1 MASERPSDKDLQE
14 KALYD
19 IMQYLPLDSLDIYNN
34 DSIVNIVNNTVKK
47 EQEWDKIKVGLN
59 EKERKKIESRQ
70 KAIKENLPAIKAIL
84 KDRPELGEA
93 RISNMSWED
102 KDGDDNPE
110 YDPEGMQACTFERN
124 DQVYISFRGTP
135 RKSWLD
141 NAKAFV
147 EDLDPYAVA
156 ANLGIAW
163 TEIKA
168 DIDILSKGYLVPKEF
183 SVFLL
188 NALKVNITKNIKE
201 NSIRVMEDIARAIGN
216 KVAPDFGKTDYSTT
230 EKTNGI
236 FDGELKKYT
245 SPMQE
250 EALDYMESLKKSGVF
265 EKYDNVYV
273 TGHSKG
279 GNEATLVTMVYSDV
293 IDRCISGDGQG
304 FSPEFVRYMKKTL
317 GPEKFAEIQDKMY
330 GFHAN
335 NDYVNVLGVSVIKD
349 ENKIYFIPEIK
360 LESIIDLLWNHLPT
374 AMINVKTGKIAQVSE
389 QGAFGKFIAKVS
401 EKLMKLNQ
409 KDREDAA
416 VTGMSFLQYR
426 YVREPITSV
435 NPSFVISRVE
445 TVIDMADVV
454 ESFGNGI
461 TILGNIIGETLTEKE
476 GEDLVRYI
484 VDEFGDK
491 NIWIKDLGKAYDSL
505 DYGDK
510 APELIEKFISDR
522 VDEIQ
527 GWIKGD
533 LNKYLND
540 CAENINIYMHMRYK
554 MVGYDKYE
562 SYGTFDLGT
571 VAINYAKTKELVN
584 ILDEMN
590 DLVEGRILPEMEDIA
605 DSLRRLSF
613 WKVNV
618 RDWTDIKDSIEKNN
632 NTRKIFKERVINYY
646 NSCEIMEAKFVAGM
660 YGGK

>member
-1 MASERPSDKDLQE
+1 MASNRPTDDELQE

-19 IMQYLPLDSLDIYNN
+19 IIQYLPLDKLDISDFKNIN
-34 DSIVNIVNNTVKK
+34 DIVRLAKNK
-47 EQEWDKIKVGLN
+47 EKLLGEIEGKLDKEGKSD
-59 EKERKKIESRQ
+59 K
-70 KAIKENLPAIKAIL
+70 KAIEENLPAIEAIL

-93 RISNMSWED
+93 RISNMSWKD
-102 KDGDDNPE
+102 NDGDKKKDHNPK
-110 YDPEGMQACTFERN
+110 GMQACTFERD

-135 RKSWLD
+135 ARSWLD

-147 EDLDPYAVA
+147 EDLYTAV
-156 ANLGIAW
+156 GIAR
-163 TEIKA
+163 TEIKV
-168 DIDILSKGYLVPKEF
+168 D
-183 SVFLL
+183 
-188 NALKVNITKNIKE
+188 T
-201 NSIRVMEDIARAIGN
+201 
-216 KVAPDFGKTDYSTT
+216 
-230 EKTNGI
+230 
-236 FDGELKKYT
+236 ELKRYT

-250 EALDYMESLKKSGVF
+250 EALDYMESLKKSEVF
-265 EKYDNVYV
+265 EKYGNVYV

-330 GFHAN
+330 GFHAI

-374 AMINVKTGKIAQVSE
+374 AMVNVKTGKIAQVSE
-389 QGAFGKFIAKVS
+389 QGALGKFIAKVS

-416 VTGMSFLQYR
+416 ITGMSPLQYL
-426 YVREPITSV
+426 YAHEPVTSV
-435 NPSFVISRVE
+435 NPNFLINWCE
-445 TVIDMADVV
+445 TFMDKADVV

-476 GEDLVRYI
+476 GEDFVRYV

-510 APELIEKFISDR
+510 APELIKKFISDR

-527 GWIKGD
+527 GWIKD
-533 LNKYLND
+533 SFD
-540 CAENINIYMHMRYK
+540 RYWK
-554 MVGYDKYE
+554 AYDKYSE
-562 SYGTFDLGT
+562 SDLYEKREIEEYNKCKAYGTSDLGT

-605 DSLRRLSF
+605 DTLRRLSF
-613 WKVNV
+613 WRVEV
-618 RDWTDIKDSIEKNN
+618 RDWTDIKDSIEKSN
-632 NTRKIFKERVINYY
+632 NTRKRFKERVIKYY

>member
-1 MASERPSDKDLQE
+1 MASDRPTDKDLQE

-19 IMQYLPLDSLDIYNN
+19 IIQYLPLDSIDINN
-34 DSIVNIVNNTVKK
+34 YDSIINIVNNTVKK
-47 EQEWDKIKVGLN
+47 GQEWDKIKGGLN

-70 KAIKENLPAIKAIL
+70 KAIKENLPAIEAIL
-84 KDRPELGEA
+84 KDRPELGKA
-93 RISNMSWED
+93 KISNMSWKD
-102 KDGDDNPE
+102 NDGDKKKDHNPK
-110 YDPEGMQACTFERN
+110 GMQACTFER
-124 DQVYISFRGTP
+124 DEQVYISFRGTP
-135 RKSWLD
+135 ARSWID

-147 EDLDPYAVA
+147 EDMYTAV
-156 ANLGIAW
+156 GIAR
-163 TEIKA
+163 TEIKV
-168 DIDILSKGYLVPKEF
+168 D
-183 SVFLL
+183 
-188 NALKVNITKNIKE
+188 T
-201 NSIRVMEDIARAIGN
+201 
-216 KVAPDFGKTDYSTT
+216 
-230 EKTNGI
+230 
-236 FDGELKKYT
+236 ELKKYT

-389 QGAFGKFIAKVS
+389 QGAFGKFVAKVS
-401 EKLMKLNQ
+401 EKLMKINQ
-409 KDREDAA
+409 KDREDASI
-416 VTGMSFLQYR
+416 TGMSFLQYL
-426 YVREPITSV
+426 YVGEWVTSV
-435 NPSFVISRVE
+435 NPNGWINFGE
-445 TVIDMADVV
+445 TAMDMADVV

-491 NIWIKDLGKAYDSL
+491 NVWIKDLGKAYDSL

-510 APELIEKFISDR
+510 TPELIKKFISDR

-527 GWIKGD
+527 GWIKD
-533 LNKYLND
+533 SFD
-540 CAENINIYMHMRYK
+540 RYWK
-554 MVGYDKYE
+554 AYDKYSE
-562 SYGTFDLGT
+562 SDLYEKREIVEYNKCKAYGTSDLGT
-571 VAINYAKTKELVN
+571 VAINYSKTKELVN

-605 DSLRRLSF
+605 ESLRRLSF
-613 WKVNV
+613 WRVSV
-618 RDWTDIKDSIEKNN
+618 REWTDIKDSIEKNN
-632 NTRKIFKERVINYY
+632 KTRKIFKERVINYY

>member
-1 MASERPSDKDLQE
+1 MASDRPTDKDLQE

-19 IMQYLPLDSLDIYNN
+19 IIQYLPLDSIDINN
-34 DSIVNIVNNTVKK
+34 YDSINSIVNNTVKK
-47 EQEWDKIKVGLN
+47 GEEWKKIKSSLD
-59 EKERKKIESRQ
+59 KEELEAKQ
-70 KAIKENLPAIKAIL
+70 KAIEENLPAIEAIL

-93 RISNMSWED
+93 RISNMSWKD
-102 KDGDDNPE
+102 NDGDKKKDHNPK
-110 YDPEGMQACTFERN
+110 GMQACTFERD

-135 RKSWLD
+135 ARSWLD

-147 EDLDPYAVA
+147 EDLYTAV
-156 ANLGIAW
+156 GIAR
-163 TEIKA
+163 TEIKV
-168 DIDILSKGYLVPKEF
+168 D
-183 SVFLL
+183 
-188 NALKVNITKNIKE
+188 T
-201 NSIRVMEDIARAIGN
+201 
-216 KVAPDFGKTDYSTT
+216 
-230 EKTNGI
+230 
-236 FDGELKKYT
+236 ELKRYT

-265 EKYDNVYV
+265 EKYGNVYV

-330 GFHAN
+330 GFHAI

-374 AMINVKTGKIAQVSE
+374 AMVNVKTGKIAQVSE
-389 QGAFGKFIAKVS
+389 QGALGKFIAKVS

-416 VTGMSFLQYR
+416 ITGMSPLQYL
-426 YVREPITSV
+426 YAHEPVTSV
-435 NPSFVISRVE
+435 NPNFLINWCE
-445 TVIDMADVV
+445 TFMDKADVV

-476 GEDLVRYI
+476 GEDFVRYV

-510 APELIEKFISDR
+510 APELIKKFISDR

-527 GWIKGD
+527 GWIKD
-533 LNKYLND
+533 SFD
-540 CAENINIYMHMRYK
+540 RYWK
-554 MVGYDKYE
+554 AYDKYSE
-562 SYGTFDLGT
+562 SDLYEKREIEEYNKCKAYGTSDLGT
-571 VAINYAKTKELVN
+571 VAINYSKTKELVN

-605 DSLRRLSF
+605 ESLRRLSF
-613 WKVNV
+613 WRVSV
-618 RDWTDIKDSIEKNN
+618 REWTDIKDSIEKNN

>member
-1 MASERPSDKDLQE
+1 MASNRPTDDELQE

-19 IMQYLPLDSLDIYNN
+19 IIQYLPLDKVDISEFKNIN
-34 DSIVNIVNNTVKK
+34 DIVRLAKNK
-47 EQEWDKIKVGLN
+47 EKLLG
-59 EKERKKIESRQ
+59 KIESKLDEEGKSDK
-70 KAIKENLPAIKAIL
+70 KAIEENLPAIEAIL

-93 RISNMSWED
+93 RISNMSWKD
-102 KDGDDNPE
+102 NDGDKKKDHNPK
-110 YDPEGMQACTFERN
+110 GMQACTFERD

-135 RKSWLD
+135 ARSWID

-147 EDLDPYAVA
+147 EDLYTAV
-156 ANLGIAW
+156 GISR
-163 TEIKA
+163 TEM
-168 DIDILSKGYLVPKEF
+168 
-183 SVFLL
+183 
-188 NALKVNITKNIKE
+188 KVDT
-201 NSIRVMEDIARAIGN
+201 
-216 KVAPDFGKTDYSTT
+216 
-230 EKTNGI
+230 
-236 FDGELKKYT
+236 ELKRYT

-330 GFHAN
+330 GFHAI

-374 AMINVKTGKIAQVSE
+374 AMVNVKTGKIAQVSE
-389 QGAFGKFIAKVS
+389 QGALGKFVAKVS

-416 VTGMSFLQYR
+416 ITGMSPLQYL
-426 YVREPITSV
+426 YAHEPVTSV
-435 NPSFVISRVE
+435 NPNFLINWCE
-445 TVIDMADVV
+445 TFMDKADVV

-510 APELIEKFISDR
+510 APELIEKFISDI
-522 VDEIQ
+522 EEELQ
-527 GWIKGD
+527 GWEKD
-533 LNKYLND
+533 YLNKYLKD
-540 CAENINIYMHMRYK
+540 YAENINIYMHMRCE
-554 MVGYDKYE
+554 MVGDDKYK
-562 SYGTFDLGT
+562 SYGTSDLGT
-571 VAINYAKTKELVN
+571 VAVNYAKTKELVN

-605 DSLRRLSF
+605 ESLRRLSF
-613 WKVNV
+613 WRVSV
-618 RDWTDIKDSIEKNN
+618 REWTDIKDSIEKNN
-632 NTRKIFKERVINYY
+632 KTRKIFKERVINYY

>member
-1 MASERPSDKDLQE
+1 MASERPTDEELQE

-19 IMQYLPLDSLDIYNN
+19 IIQYLPLDSLDIYNN
-34 DSIVNIVNNTVKK
+34 DSITNIVNNTVKK
-47 EQEWDKIKVGLN
+47 EQYWEKIKDSLKKE
-59 EKERKKIESRQ
+59 EKEKIEAAQ
-70 KAIKENLPAIKAIL
+70 KAIAENLPAIEAIL

-93 RISNMSWED
+93 RISNMSWKD
-102 KDGDDNPE
+102 NDGDKQKDH
-110 YDPEGMQACTFERN
+110 DPEGMQACTFERN

-135 RKSWLD
+135 RKSWID

-147 EDLDPYAVA
+147 EDLYTGVF
-156 ANLGIAW
+156 NLGIAL

-168 DIDILSKGYLVPKEF
+168 D
-183 SVFLL
+183 
-188 NALKVNITKNIKE
+188 T
-201 NSIRVMEDIARAIGN
+201 
-216 KVAPDFGKTDYSTT
+216 
-230 EKTNGI
+230 
-236 FDGELKKYT
+236 ELKKYT

-250 EALDYMESLKKSGVF
+250 EALDYMETLKKSGVF
-265 EKYDNVYV
+265 ERYDNVYV

-317 GPEKFAEIQDKMY
+317 GQEKFAEIQDKMY

-335 NDYVNVLGVSVIKD
+335 NDYVNGLGVSVIKE

-360 LESIIDLLWNHLPT
+360 LETIFDLLWNHLPT
-374 AMINVKTGKIAQVSE
+374 AMIDVKTGKIAQVSE

-416 VTGMSFLQYR
+416 ITGMCPLQYLYAGER
-426 YVREPITSV
+426 VTSV
-435 NPSFVISRVE
+435 NPNGWINFGE
-445 TVIDMADVV
+445 TAMDIADVID
-454 ESFGNGI
+454 SFENGI

-491 NIWIKDLGKAYDSL
+491 NIWIKDLEKAYDSL

-522 VDEIQ
+522 VDDLRE
-527 GWIKGD
+527 WIKD
-533 LNKYLND
+533 NLNKYLKD
-540 CAENINIYMHMRYK
+540 YAEYSNIDIYGNGE
-554 MVGYDKYE
+554 MVGYEKYDA
-562 SYGTFDLGT
+562 YGTSDLGT

-613 WKVNV
+613 WRVSV
-618 RDWTDIKDSIEKNN
+618 REWTDIKDSIEKNN
-632 NTRKIFKERVINYY
+632 KTRKIFKERVVNYY

>member
-1 MASERPSDKDLQE
+1 MPIKNRPTEDDLQE

-19 IMQYLPLDSLDIYNN
+19 ILQYLPLDEVELKDGYSVSKCI
-34 DSIVNIVNNTVKK
+34 SII
-47 EQEWDKIKVGLN
+47 ERDKNLS
-59 EKERKKIESRQ
+59 ESAQ
-70 KAIKENLPAIKAIL
+70 KAIADNLPAIKAIL

-102 KDGDDNPE
+102 TDGDGNPDH
-110 YDPEGMQACTFERN
+110 DPEGMQACTFERD
-124 DQVYISFRGTP
+124 DQIYISFRGTP
-135 RKSWLD
+135 ARSWID

-147 EDLDPYAVA
+147 EDLDPYAVV

-163 TEIKA
+163 TEIKV
-168 DIDILSKGYLVPKEF
+168 DIHTLVYGQIASMDFLSNEVK
-183 SVFLL
+183 
-188 NALKVNITKNIKE
+188 KNIIKK
-201 NSIRVMEDIARAIGN
+201 SISARESVARAIGN
-216 KVAPDFGKTDYSTT
+216 KIAPDFGKTDYSTT
-230 EKTNGI
+230 EKVNGV

-265 EKYDNVYV
+265 ERYDNVYV

-304 FSPEFVRYMKKTL
+304 FSPEFVEYMKKTL
-317 GPEKFAEIQDKMY
+317 GPEEFAKIQDKMY

-335 NDYVNVLGVSVIKD
+335 NDYVNVLGVSVIKE

-360 LESIIDLLWNHLPT
+360 LETIFDLLWNHLPT
-374 AMINVKTGKIAQVSE
+374 AMIDVKTGKIAQISE

-416 VTGMSFLQYR
+416 ITGMCPLQYLYAGER
-426 YVREPITSV
+426 VTSV
-435 NPSFVISRVE
+435 NPNGWINFGE
-445 TVIDMADVV
+445 TVMDIADVI

-461 TILGNIIGETLTEKE
+461 TILGNIVGETLTEKE
-476 GEDLVRYI
+476 GEEFVRYI

-491 NIWIKDLGKAYDSL
+491 NVWIKDLGKAYDSL
-505 DYGDK
+505 EYGDK
-510 APELIEKFISDR
+510 TPELIKKFISDR

-527 GWIKGD
+527 GWIKD
-533 LNKYLND
+533 SFD
-540 CAENINIYMHMRYK
+540 RYWK
-554 MVGYDKYE
+554 AYDKYSE
-562 SYGTFDLGT
+562 SDLYEKREIEEYNKCKAYGTSDLGT
-571 VAINYAKTKELVN
+571 VAINYSKTKELVN

-590 DLVEGRILPEMEDIA
+590 DLVEGRILPEMDDIA
-605 DSLRRLSF
+605 DRLRRLDF
-613 WKVNV
+613 WRVEV
-618 RDWTDIKDSIEKNN
+618 REWTDIKESIEKNN
-632 NTRKIFKERVINYY
+632 NTRKIFKERVIKYN
-646 NSCEIMEAKFVAGM
+646 NSCEIMESNFVASM
-660 YGGK
+660 NGGK

>member
-1 MASERPSDKDLQE
+1 MANNMPTDKELQE

-19 IMQYLPLDSLDIYNN
+19 IVQYLPLDAMKLKNYDEINE
-34 DSIVNIVNNTVKK
+34 IVMYAK
-47 EQEWDKIKVGLN
+47 DL
-59 EKERKKIESRQ
+59 EKELGGINGKLSKEDKSRKKAIE
-70 KAIKENLPAIKAIL
+70 ENLPAIEAIL

-93 RISNMSWED
+93 TISNMSWQD
-102 KDGDDNPE
+102 NDGDGNQDHNPK
-110 YDPEGMQACTFERN
+110 GMQACTFERN

-135 RKSWLD
+135 AKSWID

-147 EDLDPYAVA
+147 EDL
-156 ANLGIAW
+156 
-163 TEIKA
+163 EK
-168 DIDILSKGYLVPKEF
+168 SE
-183 SVFLL
+183 VFLNIFKL
-188 NALKVNITKNIKE
+188 TTGGTNLAPVAILDGVKETIGRDKVMPWDALRLGVEGKISSLLTKEENVSKE
-201 NSIRVMEDIARAIGN
+201 KI
-216 KVAPDFGKTDYSTT
+216 
-230 EKTNGI
+230 NGI

-389 QGAFGKFIAKVS
+389 QGAFGKFVAKVS

-491 NIWIKDLGKAYDSL
+491 NIWIKDLGNAYDSL

-613 WKVNV
+613 WRVSV
-618 RDWTDIKDSIEKNN
+618 REWTDIKDSIEKNN

>member
-1 MASERPSDKDLQE
+1 MASNRPTDDELQE

-19 IMQYLPLDSLDIYNN
+19 IIQYLPLDKLDISDFKNIN
-34 DSIVNIVNNTVKK
+34 DIVRLAKNK
-47 EQEWDKIKVGLN
+47 EKLLGEIEGKLDKEGKSD
-59 EKERKKIESRQ
+59 K
-70 KAIKENLPAIKAIL
+70 KAIEENLPAIEAIL

-93 RISNMSWED
+93 RISNMSWKD
-102 KDGDDNPE
+102 NDGDKKKDHNPK
-110 YDPEGMQACTFERN
+110 GMQACTFERD

-135 RKSWLD
+135 ARSWLD

-147 EDLDPYAVA
+147 EDLYTAV
-156 ANLGIAW
+156 GIAR
-163 TEIKA
+163 TEIKV
-168 DIDILSKGYLVPKEF
+168 D
-183 SVFLL
+183 
-188 NALKVNITKNIKE
+188 T
-201 NSIRVMEDIARAIGN
+201 
-216 KVAPDFGKTDYSTT
+216 
-230 EKTNGI
+230 
-236 FDGELKKYT
+236 ELKRYT

-250 EALDYMESLKKSGVF
+250 EALDYMESLKKSEVF
-265 EKYDNVYV
+265 EKYGNVYV

-330 GFHAN
+330 GFHAI

-374 AMINVKTGKIAQVSE
+374 AMVNVKTGKIAQVSE
-389 QGAFGKFIAKVS
+389 QGALGKFIAKVS

-416 VTGMSFLQYR
+416 ITGMSPLQYL
-426 YVREPITSV
+426 YAHEPVTSV
-435 NPSFVISRVE
+435 NPNFLINWCE
-445 TVIDMADVV
+445 TFMDKADVV

-476 GEDLVRYI
+476 GEDFVRYV

-510 APELIEKFISDR
+510 APELIKKFISDR

-527 GWIKGD
+527 GWIKD
-533 LNKYLND
+533 SFD
-540 CAENINIYMHMRYK
+540 RYWK
-554 MVGYDKYE
+554 AYDKYSE
-562 SYGTFDLGT
+562 SDLYEKREIEEYNKCKAYSTSDLGT

-605 DSLRRLSF
+605 DTLRRLSF
-613 WKVNV
+613 WRVEV
-618 RDWTDIKDSIEKNN
+618 RDWTDIKDSIEKSN
-632 NTRKIFKERVINYY
+632 NTRKRFKERVINYY

>member
-1 MASERPSDKDLQE
+1 MASERPTDKDLQE

-19 IMQYLPLDSLDIYNN
+19 IIQYLPLDKLDIKDKYNII
-34 DSIVNIVNNTVKK
+34 DIVNKTAMK
-47 EQEWDKIKVGLN
+47 EKEWDKIKDSLK
-59 EKERKKIESRQ
+59 KEERDKIEAAQ
-70 KAIKENLPAIKAIL
+70 KAIDENLPAIKAIL

-102 KDGDDNPE
+102 RDGDNNPE
-110 YDPEGMQACTFERN
+110 YDPEGMQACTFERD

-135 RKSWLD
+135 ARSWID

-163 TEIKA
+163 TKIKA
-168 DIDILSKGYLVPKEF
+168 DTEMLHHAPLAVSDF
-183 SVFLL
+183 FL
-188 NALKVNITKNIKE
+188 NEWRIYITKNIKE
-201 NSIRVMEDIARAIGN
+201 NSIRVMEGVARDIGN
-216 KVAPDFGKTDYSTT
+216 KIAPDFGKTDYSTT
-230 EKTNGI
+230 KKINGI

-304 FSPEFVRYMKKTL
+304 FSPEFVRYMKRTL
-317 GPEKFAEIQDKMY
+317 GPEEFAKIQDKMY

-335 NDYVNVLGVSVIKD
+335 NDYVNVLGVSVIKV
-349 ENKIYFIPEIK
+349 ENRIYFVPEIK
-360 LESIIDLLWNHLPT
+360 QESIIDLLWNHLPT
-374 AMINVKTGKIAQVSE
+374 AMIDVKTGKIAQVSE

-401 EKLMKLNQ
+401 EKLMKINQ

-416 VTGMSFLQYR
+416 ITGMSFLQYG
-426 YVREPITSV
+426 YVKQFWTSV
-435 NPSFVISRVE
+435 NPNFLINWGE
-445 TVIDMADVV
+445 TAMDVADVV
-454 ESFGNGI
+454 ESFGNGFM
-461 TILGNIIGETLTEKE
+461 ILGNIVGETLTEKE
-476 GEDLVRYI
+476 GEEFVRYI

-491 NIWIKDLGKAYDSL
+491 NVWIKDLGKAYDSL

-510 APELIEKFISDR
+510 TPDLIKKFISDR
-522 VDEIQ
+522 VDEI
-527 GWIKGD
+527 KVH
-533 LNKYLND
+533 LNKYLKD
-540 CAENINIYMHMRYK
+540 YAEYSNIDGNGE
-554 MVGYDKYE
+554 MVGYEKYE
-562 SYGTFDLGT
+562 AYGTSDFGT
-571 VAINYAKTKELVN
+571 VAINYSKTKELVN

-605 DSLRRLSF
+605 ESLRRLSF
-613 WKVNV
+613 WRVSV
-618 RDWTDIKDSIEKNN
+618 REWTDIKDSIEKNN
-632 NTRKIFKERVINYY
+632 KTRKIFKERVINYY

>member
-1 MASERPSDKDLQE
+1 MASNRPTDDELQE

-19 IMQYLPLDSLDIYNN
+19 IIQYLPLDKLDISDFKNIN
-34 DSIVNIVNNTVKK
+34 DIVRLAKNK
-47 EQEWDKIKVGLN
+47 EKLLGEIEGKLDKEGKSD
-59 EKERKKIESRQ
+59 K
-70 KAIKENLPAIKAIL
+70 KAIEENLPAIEAIL

-93 RISNMSWED
+93 RISNMSWKD
-102 KDGDDNPE
+102 NDGDKKKDHNPK
-110 YDPEGMQACTFERN
+110 GMQACTFERD

-135 RKSWLD
+135 ARSWLD

-147 EDLDPYAVA
+147 EDLYTAV
-156 ANLGIAW
+156 GIAR
-163 TEIKA
+163 TEIKV
-168 DIDILSKGYLVPKEF
+168 D
-183 SVFLL
+183 
-188 NALKVNITKNIKE
+188 T
-201 NSIRVMEDIARAIGN
+201 
-216 KVAPDFGKTDYSTT
+216 
-230 EKTNGI
+230 
-236 FDGELKKYT
+236 ELKRYT

-250 EALDYMESLKKSGVF
+250 EALDYMESLKKSEVF
-265 EKYDNVYV
+265 EKYGNVYV

-330 GFHAN
+330 GFHAI

-374 AMINVKTGKIAQVSE
+374 AMVNVKTGKIAQVSE
-389 QGAFGKFIAKVS
+389 QGALGKFIAKVS

-416 VTGMSFLQYR
+416 ITGMSPLQYL
-426 YVREPITSV
+426 YAHEPVTSV
-435 NPSFVISRVE
+435 NPNFLINWCE
-445 TVIDMADVV
+445 TFMDKADVV

-476 GEDLVRYI
+476 GEDFVRYV

-510 APELIEKFISDR
+510 APELIKKFISDR

-527 GWIKGD
+527 GWIKD
-533 LNKYLND
+533 SFD
-540 CAENINIYMHMRYK
+540 RYWK
-554 MVGYDKYE
+554 AYDKYSE
-562 SYGTFDLGT
+562 SDLYEKREIEEYNKCKAYGTSDLGT

-605 DSLRRLSF
+605 DTLRRLSF
-613 WKVNV
+613 WRVEV
-618 RDWTDIKDSIEKNN
+618 RDWTDIKDSIEKSN
-632 NTRKIFKERVINYY
+632 NTRKRFKERVINYY

>member
-1 MASERPSDKDLQE
+1 MASNRPTDDELQE

-19 IMQYLPLDSLDIYNN
+19 IIQYLPLDKLDISDFKNIN
-34 DSIVNIVNNTVKK
+34 DIVRLAKNK
-47 EQEWDKIKVGLN
+47 EKLLGEIEGKLDKEGKSD
-59 EKERKKIESRQ
+59 K
-70 KAIKENLPAIKAIL
+70 KAIEENLPAIEAIL

-93 RISNMSWED
+93 RISNMSWKD
-102 KDGDDNPE
+102 NDGDKKKDHNPK
-110 YDPEGMQACTFERN
+110 GMQACTFERD

-135 RKSWLD
+135 ARSWLD

-147 EDLDPYAVA
+147 EDLYTAV
-156 ANLGIAW
+156 GIAR
-163 TEIKA
+163 TEIKV
-168 DIDILSKGYLVPKEF
+168 D
-183 SVFLL
+183 
-188 NALKVNITKNIKE
+188 T
-201 NSIRVMEDIARAIGN
+201 
-216 KVAPDFGKTDYSTT
+216 
-230 EKTNGI
+230 
-236 FDGELKKYT
+236 ELKRYT

-250 EALDYMESLKKSGVF
+250 EALDYMESLKKSEVF
-265 EKYDNVYV
+265 EKYGNVYV

-330 GFHAN
+330 GFHAI

-374 AMINVKTGKIAQVSE
+374 AMVNVKTGKIAQVSE
-389 QGAFGKFIAKVS
+389 QGALGKFIAKVS

-416 VTGMSFLQYR
+416 ITGMSPLQYL
-426 YVREPITSV
+426 YAHEPVTSV
-435 NPSFVISRVE
+435 NPNFLINWCE
-445 TVIDMADVV
+445 TFMDKADVV

-476 GEDLVRYI
+476 GEDFVRYV

-510 APELIEKFISDR
+510 APELIKKFISDR

-527 GWIKGD
+527 GWIKD
-533 LNKYLND
+533 SFD
-540 CAENINIYMHMRYK
+540 RYWK
-554 MVGYDKYE
+554 AYDKYSE
-562 SYGTFDLGT
+562 SDLYEKREIEEYNKCEAYGTSDLGT

-605 DSLRRLSF
+605 DNLRRLSF
-613 WKVNV
+613 WRVEV
-618 RDWTDIKDSIEKNN
+618 RDWTDIKDSIEKSN
-632 NTRKIFKERVINYY
+632 NTRKRFKERVINYY

>member
-1 MASERPSDKDLQE
+1 MASERPTDEELQE

-19 IMQYLPLDSLDIYNN
+19 IIQYLPLDSLDIYNN
-34 DSIVNIVNNTVKK
+34 DSITNIVNNTVKK
-47 EQEWDKIKVGLN
+47 EQYWEKIKDSLKKE
-59 EKERKKIESRQ
+59 EKEKIEAAQ
-70 KAIKENLPAIKAIL
+70 KAIAENLPAIEAIL

-93 RISNMSWED
+93 RISNMSWKD
-102 KDGDDNPE
+102 NDGDKQKDH
-110 YDPEGMQACTFERN
+110 DPEGMQACTFERN

-135 RKSWLD
+135 RKSWID

-147 EDLDPYAVA
+147 EDLDPYAVV

-163 TEIKA
+163 TEIITG
-168 DIDILSKGYLVPKEF
+168 IDILKNARTVQMVLPFELKKAIEQSKIRARE
-183 SVFLL
+183 SV
-188 NALKVNITKNIKE
+188 
-201 NSIRVMEDIARAIGN
+201 ARAIGN
-216 KVAPDFGKTDYSTT
+216 KIAPDFGKTDYSTT
-230 EKTNGI
+230 EKINGI

-250 EALDYMESLKKSGVF
+250 EALDYMETLKKSGVF

-317 GPEKFAEIQDKMY
+317 GQEKFAEIQDKMY

-335 NDYVNVLGVSVIKD
+335 NDYVNGLGVSVIKE

-360 LESIIDLLWNHLPT
+360 LETIFDLLWNHLPT
-374 AMINVKTGKIAQVSE
+374 AMIDVKTGKIAQVSE

-416 VTGMSFLQYR
+416 ITGMCPLQYLYAGER
-426 YVREPITSV
+426 VTSV
-435 NPSFVISRVE
+435 NPNGWINFGE
-445 TVIDMADVV
+445 TAMDIADVID
-454 ESFGNGI
+454 SFENGI

-491 NIWIKDLGKAYDSL
+491 NIWIKDLEKAYDSL

-522 VDEIQ
+522 VDDLRE
-527 GWIKGD
+527 WIKD
-533 LNKYLND
+533 NLNKYLKD
-540 CAENINIYMHMRYK
+540 YAEYSNIDIYGNGE
-554 MVGYDKYE
+554 MVGYEKYDA
-562 SYGTFDLGT
+562 YGTSDLGT

-613 WKVNV
+613 WRVSV
-618 RDWTDIKDSIEKNN
+618 REWTDIKDSIEKNN
-632 NTRKIFKERVINYY
+632 KTRKIFKERVVNYY

>member
-1 MASERPSDKDLQE
+1 MESKRPTDKDLQE

-19 IMQYLPLDSLDIYNN
+19 IVQYLPLDKL
-34 DSIVNIVNNTVKK
+34 SIKNYSNIDNIV
-47 EQEWDKIKVGLN
+47 
-59 EKERKKIESRQ
+59 EKAQIECKLLGKSERKAIE
-70 KAIKENLPAIKAIL
+70 ENLPAIEAIL
-84 KDRPELGEA
+84 KDRPELGKA
-93 RISNMSWED
+93 KISNMSWKD
-102 KDGDDNPE
+102 NDGDKKKDHN
-110 YDPEGMQACTFERN
+110 PEGMQACTFERD

-135 RKSWLD
+135 ARSWLD

-147 EDLDPYAVA
+147 EDLYTGAFNP
-156 ANLGIAW
+156 GIAR
-163 TEIKA
+163 TEIKV
-168 DIDILSKGYLVPKEF
+168 D
-183 SVFLL
+183 
-188 NALKVNITKNIKE
+188 T
-201 NSIRVMEDIARAIGN
+201 
-216 KVAPDFGKTDYSTT
+216 
-230 EKTNGI
+230 
-236 FDGELKKYT
+236 ELKRYT

-250 EALDYMESLKKSGVF
+250 EALDYMESLKKSEVF
-265 EKYDNVYV
+265 EKYGNVYV

-330 GFHAN
+330 GFHAI

-374 AMINVKTGKIAQVSE
+374 AMVNVKTGKIAQVSE
-389 QGAFGKFIAKVS
+389 QGALGKFIAKVS

-416 VTGMSFLQYR
+416 ITGMSPLQYL
-426 YVREPITSV
+426 YAHEPVTSV
-435 NPSFVISRVE
+435 NPNFLINWCE
-445 TVIDMADVV
+445 TFMDKADVV

-476 GEDLVRYI
+476 GEDFVRYV

-510 APELIEKFISDR
+510 APELIKKFISDR

-527 GWIKGD
+527 GWIKD
-533 LNKYLND
+533 SFD
-540 CAENINIYMHMRYK
+540 RYWK
-554 MVGYDKYE
+554 AYDKYSE
-562 SYGTFDLGT
+562 SDLYEKREIEEYNKCKAYGTSDLGT

-605 DSLRRLSF
+605 DTLRRLSF
-613 WKVNV
+613 WRVEV
-618 RDWTDIKDSIEKNN
+618 RDWTDIKDSIEKSN
-632 NTRKIFKERVINYY
+632 NTRKRFKERVTNYY